1 MDEDRMDQMIEKCKI
16 LKKKRAEELKIGVA
30 SRRRDGKWYPKGTRP
45 SNTPVKSPGRRKGLR
60 NQRQR
65 EFDQGRQEVTVAAPQ
80 TATSGLKI
88 RLSAVAIR
96 SALGDDSRESTN
108 TLENKLEDV
117 RGTDLDAGRDEIGG
131 GEERGSDPI
140 AANADDEGPS
150 ETDIINP
157 GTPTQNIVPNSVDG
171 AIDNRQE
178 QPSQSPLFT
187 PPNTPDRPRP
197 GPIRTPL
204 FIPET
209 PSRHATPSP
218 VSRRIY
224 SPLGVLQITGSMRDS
239 AAHSVA

>member
-1 MDEDRMDQMIEKCKI
+1 MNKGCSRVQEYQRWRLGIFDMDEDRMDQMIEKCKI

-45 SNTPVKSPGRRKGLR
+45 SNTPVKSLGRRKGLW

-117 RGTDLDAGRDEIGG
+117 RGTDLDAGRAV
-131 GEERGSDPI
+131 DPVTLVLHFTVI
-140 AANADDEGPS
+140 AAN
-150 ETDIINP
+150 
-157 GTPTQNIVPNSVDG
+157 
-171 AIDNRQE
+171 
-178 QPSQSPLFT
+178 
-187 PPNTPDRPRP
+187 
-197 GPIRTPL
+197 
-204 FIPET
+204 
-209 PSRHATPSP
+209 
-218 VSRRIY
+218 
-224 SPLGVLQITGSMRDS
+224 
-239 AAHSVA
+239 